1 MAAPADSTS
10 FGSGSDDADMESDR
24 NETTVPAPSD
34 QPAAESSFAETA
46 RGLWQDERVEIVAAI
61 LLALATVLSAW
72 GAYQATRWSGEQADA
87 YASSAAL
94 RASASRQGTVASR
107 NVQVDVSTFL
117 AWAEAKARGDERLST
132 FLESR
137 FRAEFRAPFQAW
149 RTNAAADEQGLPAGT
164 PFDQPE
170 YVLAAQ
176 VKADQLNADAD
187 KALLDAQ
194 DANQIS
200 DNFVLTAVLFASV
213 LFFAGTAAKFR
224 PQWIR
229 WSMIAV
235 AVFVF
240 CIGLVVEFTL
250 PQSIGF

>member
-1 MAAPADSTS
+1 
-10 FGSGSDDADMESDR
+10 MESDR
-24 NETTVPAPSD
+24 IETAASPAATE
-34 QPAAESSFAETA
+34 QPVAESSFVDTA

-87 YASSAAL
+87 YASSAAI
-94 RASASRQGTVASR
+94 RASAGRQGAIASRQI
-107 NVQVDVSTFL
+107 QIDVSTFL
-117 AWAEAKARGDERLST
+117 VWAQAKASGDDRLAT

-137 FRAEFRAPFQAW
+137 FRAEFKAPFQAW
-149 RTNAAADEQGLPAGT
+149 RENATADEQGLPAGT
-164 PFDQPE
+164 PFDQPQ

-176 VKADQLNADAD
+176 VKADELNANAD
-187 KALLDAQ
+187 QALLDAQ
-194 DANQIS
+194 NANQIS

-250 PQSIGF
+250 PQNIGF

>member
-1 MAAPADSTS
+1 
-10 FGSGSDDADMESDR
+10 MESDR
-24 NETTVPAPSD
+24 NEAASIPASTE
-34 QPAAESSFAETA
+34 QATAESSFVDTA

-117 AWAEAKARGDERLST
+117 AWAEAKARGDERLAT

-137 FRAEFRAPFQAW
+137 FRPEFRAPFQAW
-149 RTNAAADEQGLPAGT
+149 RANATADDQGLPAGT
-164 PFDQPE
+164 PFEQPE
-170 YVLAAQ
+170 YVIAAQ
-176 VKADQLNADAD
+176 VMADELNADAD
-187 KALLDAQ
+187 KALAEARYD
-194 DANQIS
+194 NQIS

-250 PQSIGF
+250 PQNIGF